1 MQIKMLRIKSKNQE
15 ENILKLQKENLELKN
30 KLNSFEN
37 DYNF

>member
-37 DYNF
+37 DYSF

>member
-15 ENILKLQKENLELKN
+15 ENIHKLQKENLELKN
-30 KLNSFEN
+30 KLNSYEN